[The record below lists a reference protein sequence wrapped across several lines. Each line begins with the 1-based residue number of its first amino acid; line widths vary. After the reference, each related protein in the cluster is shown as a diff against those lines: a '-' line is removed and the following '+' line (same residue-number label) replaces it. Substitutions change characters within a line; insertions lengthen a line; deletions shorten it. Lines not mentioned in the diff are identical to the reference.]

1 MDTEFGHCKDT
12 RAAEEIIKQSEGDAL
27 DVPVPEPVEYRDFK
41 AGPTTSFRYNKYRNS
56 VTITIVNEGGISAR
70 SEVSRD
76 LFVEFYRRVLQPE
89 DADVQ

>member
-1 MDTEFGHCKDT
+1 MPKAD
-12 RAAEEIIKQSEGDAL
+12 
-27 DVPVPEPVEYRDFK
+27 PVEYQDFK

-76 LFVEFYRRVLQPE
+76 LFVEFYQRVLQQE
-89 DADVQ
+89 DPDVQR